1 MISLDFT
8 GLLLL
13 KNRLNSVY
21 AKVSYIW
28 IGILSD
34 KSAFSLVIVMLR
46 DEIVTSK
53 IIKPLR
59 ILLSGWVA
67 PRESLWIHRYF
78 STFFTKKPVTGYI
91 FVWPCATVRVSS
103 EKEKSFRENFVRS
116 QKMRKFWLFS
126 RNFAS
131 ICYAKFSRN
140 RKCENSLH
148 QTFSKV
154 KVEKLFKWH

>member
-1 MISLDFT
+1 MIILDFT

-46 DEIVTSK
+46 DEIVTFK

-103 EKEKSFRENFVRS
+103 EKEKSFRENFA
-116 QKMRKFWLFS
+116 KKCEYFAKKIMRKLMGRWCEKMENKQKKNTKIPRKIQKL
-126 RNFAS
+126 RN
-131 ICYAKFSRN
+131 KF
-140 RKCENSLH
+140 
-148 QTFSKV
+148 KV
-154 KVEKLFKWH
+154 LA